1 MQGQAAVQSI
11 IFRFASNPAG
21 NAYVSQSNQQL
32 EDKKSHPTFFCLVQH
47 AVRLGHMSQRGSKF
61 PFHVNFKKKRY
72 IWVPHTAMSH
82 SGPSLKAQ
90 FIRIISVININEFN
104 IAILVKI

>member
-47 AVRLGHMSQRGSKF
+47 AVGLGHMSQRDISCQLQE
-61 PFHVNFKKKRY
+61 KKDIY
-72 IWVPHTAMSH
+72 MCLTLQCHILDPH
-82 SGPSLKAQ
+82 
-90 FIRIISVININEFN
+90 
-104 IAILVKI
+104 